1 MAVAMVRPAN
11 RPRYALAA
19 ARTIARMTAS
29 STARKVNCRVA
40 GWFICYPCP
49 RKSNKL
55 IAALGQVQCIRRRL
69 AIRARTPYG
78 TACGRRHR
86 KRAPAGG
93 DFPGHP
99 RGACTRFFADGLKPG
114 HAEQSGCRA
123 LPDGACRPGDLPHDW
138 KNGV

>member
-1 MAVAMVRPAN
+1 
-11 RPRYALAA
+11 
-19 ARTIARMTAS
+19 MTAS

-99 RGACTRFFADGLKPG
+99 RRDCISFFATRLQPG
-114 HAEQSGCRA
+114 HGDDTGCSA
-123 LPDGACRPGDLPHDW
+123 LPAIGRAEGRKREGEVGRFTVDRRRYTKH
-138 KNGV
+138 KK